1 MIDSRDVARLKEVVA
16 GYDKPTATKA
26 FRDYYS
32 RHHTSIRGWLSVPI
46 MTVVGVVVD
55 LQTRAGFQGGFAEIG
70 VHHGRFYCALATAR
84 ESGWRGIAI
93 DIFED
98 QHLNP
103 DGSGKGSLQIFRS
116 NMQRIGLDLADHT
129 IVQSD
134 SKIVSADRIRA
145 AVGGDGVLVF
155 SVDGAHTVD
164 YTVADLELAARALHP
179 CGVIILDDLL
189 NPRWPGVI
197 EGALDWLRGP
207 QGSAYEMIAYGNNKG
222 FIARREVA
230 SAYRSLLT
238 DRPDLSIA
246 RGDAVVFAGRP
257 CLSGRF
263 GDPAEVFGSDAV
275 PGEAPPAAADK
286 MLEFVRGGN
295 GSRSLREGWSKPET
309 HGTWSCAERASLGI
323 PVGRHT
329 SVRNCR
335 IELSPFLPPGQ
346 SQHLKVLLAGREV
359 ASLDLTGGT
368 QTIDVALAPSDVAG
382 ADTIDLTLQTA
393 QVFNPAALGLSRDTR
408 NLGVM
413 LKRITVSA

>member
-1 MIDSRDVARLKEVVA
+1 MIDSRDVARLNEVVST
-16 GYDKPTATKA
+16 YDKPKVPAA
-26 FRDYYS
+26 FRDYFS
-32 RHHTSIRGWLSVPI
+32 RHHTSIQGWLSAPI
-46 MTVVGVVVD
+46 MTVVGVFAD

-84 ESGWRGIAI
+84 ASGWRGIAI
-93 DIFED
+93 DVFED

-103 DGSGKGSLQIFRS
+103 DGSGKGSLQTFKN
-116 NMQRIGLDLADHT
+116 NMQRIGLDPANHT

-134 SKIVSADRIRA
+134 SKIVAADRIRG
-145 AVGGDGVLVF
+145 AVGGDGVLIF

-197 EGALDWLRGP
+197 EGALDWLRGE

-222 FIARREVA
+222 FIARREIA
-230 SAYRSLLT
+230 SAYRSVMT
-238 DRPDLSIA
+238 DRADMPVA
-246 RGDAVVFAGRP
+246 RGDAVIFAGRP
-257 CLSGRF
+257 ALACKF
-263 GDPAEVFGSDAV
+263 GDPAEVFKAEEAA
-275 PGEAPPAAADK
+275 EAPPAAAPQ

-295 GSRSLREGWSKPET
+295 GSSSLREGWAKPET

-323 PVGRHT
+323 PVGRHAA
-329 SVRNCR
+329 VRTCR

-359 ASLDLTGGT
+359 ASLALQAGS
-368 QTIDVALAPSDVAG
+368 QTIDVPLAPSDVTR
-382 ADTIDLTLQTA
+382 ADTVDLTLETA
-393 QVFNPAALGLSRDTR
+393 QLFNPAELGLSRDTR